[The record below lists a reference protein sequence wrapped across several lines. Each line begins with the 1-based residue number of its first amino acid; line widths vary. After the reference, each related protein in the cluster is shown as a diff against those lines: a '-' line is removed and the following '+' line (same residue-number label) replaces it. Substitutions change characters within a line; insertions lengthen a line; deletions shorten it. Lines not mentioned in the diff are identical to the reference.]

1 MSDSL
6 QPDPGRAAAAPDCC
20 GGGRKDKRKFDLLLW
35 GSSTVVAI
43 AYLAYL
49 VAADSLVEG
58 SFPHAFSKGV
68 FDLMNQMWW
77 GLAAGIL
84 AMAVLSKV
92 PREFVMS
99 VLGTGGGFSGLLRAA
114 GAGLMLDLCNHGIL
128 MVAAKLYERGA
139 TLGQVLAFLVASPW
153 NSFSLTLILFALIG
167 VKWTLIFIATSML
180 VALVT
185 GGVVEALT
193 ARGKLP
199 RNPNTTDLPDGF
211 RFFHE
216 ARHRLSQTRFDL
228 RFVSG
233 ALRSGLSE
241 SRMILRWILFG
252 AVLTALLR
260 ALVPDHL
267 LASWLGP
274 TIAGLFLTLLATTI
288 IEVCSEGS
296 SPIAADLLTR
306 AGAPGNAFT
315 FLMAGAATDYTEIM
329 VLKETT
335 GRWKTALI
343 LPAVTVPQV
352 LILGWLMNLTP
363 G

>member
-1 MSDSL
+1 MTNPCC
-6 QPDPGRAAAAPDCC
+6 QPEPEPATDPDCC
-20 GGGRKDKRKFDLLLW
+20 GDGTKKRFDYLLW
-35 GSSTVVAI
+35 GSAGLVALG
-43 AYLAYL
+43 YLAHL
-49 VAADSLVEG
+49 FFSQQLAG
-58 SFPHAFSKGV
+58 TAFLEAFTTGV
-68 FDLMNQMWW
+68 FDLMNKMWW

-99 VLGTGGGFSGLLRAA
+99 ILGTGGGISGLLRAT

-128 MVAAKLYERGA
+128 MVGAKFYERGA
-139 TLGQVLAFLVASPW
+139 SLGQVLAFLIASPW

-167 VKWTLIFIATSML
+167 VKWTLAFIGLSML

-185 GGVVEALT
+185 GGIVEFLT

-199 RNPNTTDLPDGF
+199 RNPNTVALPADF
-211 RFFHE
+211 RFFPE
-216 ARHRLSQTRFDL
+216 AKRQLRNTRFDAAFL
-228 RFVSG
+228 WG
-233 ALRSGLSE
+233 ALKTGLLE
-241 SRMILRWILFG
+241 SRMILRWIFFG

-260 ALVPDHL
+260 AIIPDD
-267 LASWLGP
+267 AFAAWFGP
-274 TIAGLFLTLLATTI
+274 TLAGLLLTLGATTI
-288 IEVCSEGS
+288 MEVCSEGS

-335 GRWKTALI
+335 KRWKSALI
-343 LPAVTVPQV
+343 LPALTVPQV
-352 LILGWLMNLTP
+352 LLLGWIMNMA

>member
-1 MSDSL
+1 M
-6 QPDPGRAAAAPDCC
+6 A
-20 GGGRKDKRKFDLLLW
+20 
-35 GSSTVVAI
+35 T
-43 AYLAYL
+43 AYL
-49 VAADSLVEG
+49 VYLFAAHRLADG
-58 SFPHAFSKGV
+58 SFLHAFTMGV
-68 FDLMNQMWW
+68 FDLLNKMWW

-99 VLGTGGGFSGLLRAA
+99 VLGTGGGFTGLLRAT

-128 MVAAKLYERGA
+128 MVGAKFYERGA
-139 TLGQVLAFLVASPW
+139 SLGQVLAFLIASPW

-167 VKWTLIFIATSML
+167 VPWTLTFIGLSML

-185 GGVVEALT
+185 GGIVEFLT

-199 RNPNTTDLPDGF
+199 RNPNAVELPDGF
-211 RFFHE
+211 EFFPE
-216 ARHRLSQTRFDL
+216 AKRRLAKTRFDL
-228 RFVSG
+228 AFFWD
-233 ALRSGLSE
+233 AFTTGLSE

-260 ALVPDHL
+260 ALIPDE
-267 LASWLGP
+267 AFATWFGP
-274 TIAGLFLTLLATTI
+274 TIAGLSLTLVATTLM
-288 IEVCSEGS
+288 EVCSEGS
-296 SPIAADLLTR
+296 SPIAADLVTR
-306 AGAPGNAFT
+306 AGAPGNGFT

-343 LPAVTVPQV
+343 LPALCVPQV
-352 LILGWLMNLTP
+352 LLLGWIMNMAS
-363 G
+363 